1 MVSYIKYVE
10 NFGKE
15 GAGGGTVFHTRRV
28 ESDDAA
34 AFWGISIQEERE
46 IVLILAKKE
55 QKKAIMEAISQSCG
69 AKTDAHGVVISL
81 PVDEVAGLKK
91 EIN

>member
-1 MVSYIKYVE
+1 
-10 NFGKE
+10 
-15 GAGGGTVFHTRRV
+15 
-28 ESDDAA
+28 
-34 AFWGISIQEERE
+34 
-46 IVLILAKKE
+46 
-55 QKKAIMEAISQSCG
+55 MEAISENCG